1 MHTNNRKK
9 DALLVGE
16 GPADGL
22 GGTTVTEEDKYL
34 IDIQVCFATMQINFF
49 VC

>member
-16 GPADGL
+16 GAADGL
-22 GGTTVTEEDKYL
+22 GGTTVTEEDKYF
-34 IDIQVCFATMQINFF
+34 IDIQVCFTTIQINFF